1 MAQNGISTETV
12 VVSGHIDPVATK
24 IKRRT
29 DKLALAQTKRQ
40 SSTST
45 WHRVLNI
52 ISGTH
57 VAYVSTST
65 ATISGTASP
74 AVGHPWT
81 LGV

>member
-1 MAQNGISTETV
+1 MALNHISTAT
-12 VVSGHIDPVATK
+12 SSTAIATK
-24 IKRRT
+24 LYRR
-29 DKLALAQTKRQ
+29 DLKLNLAQTKRQ

-52 ISGTH
+52 LSGTH

>member
-1 MAQNGISTETV
+1 MSLNGISTAT
-12 VVSGHIDPVATK
+12 SSTAIATK
-24 IKRRT
+24 LYRR
-29 DKLALAQTKRQ
+29 DLKLNLAQTKRQ
-40 SSTST
+40 SSTAT

-65 ATISGTASP
+65 ATVRGTTSP
-74 AVGHPWT
+74 TVGHPWT

>member
-1 MAQNGISTETV
+1 MALNGIS
-12 VVSGHIDPVATK
+12 IATSSTAIANK
-24 IKRRT
+24 IYRR
-29 DKLALAQTKRQ
+29 DLKLNLAQTKRQ

-65 ATISGTASP
+65 STVRGTASP
-74 AVGHPWT
+74 TVGHPWT
-81 LGV
+81 RGV